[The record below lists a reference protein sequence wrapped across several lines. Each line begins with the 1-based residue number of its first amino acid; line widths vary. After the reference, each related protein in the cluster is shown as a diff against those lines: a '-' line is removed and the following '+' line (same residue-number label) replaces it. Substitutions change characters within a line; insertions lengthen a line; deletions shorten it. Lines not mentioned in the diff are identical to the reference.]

1 MGPDMLDLAWGI
13 GAGVYVV
20 GSLVNGLL
28 DPVLGCLLVAT
39 GGGRVMLAVRR
50 RYRS

>member
-1 MGPDMLDLAWGI
+1 VGLDLCDLAWAV
-13 GAGVYVV
+13 GAGFYVV

-28 DPVLGCLLVAT
+28 DPVVGCLFVAT
-39 GGGRVMLAVRR
+39 GGGRVMLALWR

>member
-1 MGPDMLDLAWGI
+1 MLWDLAWGV
-13 GAGVYVV
+13 GAGMYVV

-39 GGGRVMLAVRR
+39 GGGRVMLALWR